1 MAESIEGLDELNNR
15 IEELNQTLNNFSSSL
30 QSQMRASS
38 QTFGENTSSVSKNST
53 AVANSTRLSEIREQ
67 IDRDQAKRRQ
77 EQEANYLSAKIAAA
91 NALRSFG
98 SAIVSAEQGFRK
110 YGQSITQAGEAVA
123 NLSKNLPIFGGVIGG
138 LIRIVTS
145 FASTA
150 LRSVDVLVDFR
161 DEVSKTSGALP
172 VTLRSIQDLGMQAG
186 YSGERLLVLQ
196 KITAGLGTSLQGLGG
211 TAGTGVVKFMQ
222 LAEVS
227 ETVRDRFGRMGVDQ
241 ERLTDLQAKYVQMQ
255 SASGMQYQLQNKSM
269 AQLRKESLDYADN
282 MTRLSAL
289 TGKQADQIQQEQ
301 EQVQLEF
308 EEQAAEM
315 ADRVRIRQ
323 LREADRHKEADQLEK
338 SVNARNAVTNNL
350 STLFGPELSSQ
361 MSRVFRTGF
370 FDSKSGPLAQIMPE
384 LVGYSDR
391 LRNLRPGDD
400 AEKVTADIFNTVKRK
415 YEEGAIDFETVLQVL
430 GEEGARSLGYSAET
444 FKRLNSYT
452 GKSYEKLME
461 DVERDRKASQQA
473 DAAADE
479 TQRLRDA
486 EIRLQRDFQRALE
499 PLATALMPMITSTM
513 HFLADIAEDVLT
525 PLLVKLGEG
534 LGWLFNKVVA
544 FREEGGFDKL
554 KEGFDKITTWFT
566 SGGFDTMASGAKEAF
581 DTVTGALK
589 WLAENI
595 KTLLVIG
602 GVVIAFT
609 ALGQAIF
616 GVIGIINLLKGA
628 GLMGGPGAAAAGIAG
643 KGGGAG
649 GLLKGGARLLG
660 KVALPLMGA
669 MAAYDAFQGFNADP
683 NASFGGKMANAG
695 RGALSGLTFGL
706 SEHLTGKVTTGTPE
720 AENKESIKKHSD
732 QVVTDTKQRKE
743 NIEQN
748 KILAK
753 NAKEQTT
760 EQTRLF
766 KLLSDA
772 IKSTTDSLAPFKL
785 SIEAIVGLINGIM
798 TGGIGGGPGGGG
810 IGGGRASAS
819 LMMARTMTGASEKT
833 DNQRIQ
839 QFLRAGGQGMDPQ
852 VEAWCA
858 AFVNS
863 ALQQAGISGTGSAI
877 ANSFQNWGTSVPFD
891 QVLPGDV
898 VLETRNKPPGKPG
911 GHVGLATGVFD
922 GRKIGI
928 IAGNTNDR
936 VEEYSIPADSDVMVR
951 RANAM
956 PKAARG
962 GVFSGPKSGYPIE
975 MHGTEMVAPLN
986 VDSILM
992 KLAKTP
998 VGTAEAGAALDSIMQ
1013 TGSSSSVDIEKLVSA
1028 QFKLIEILS
1037 NKLDVVVDALE
1048 TGNYTQ
1054 SKILMNSMS

>member
-53 AVANSTRLSEIREQ
+53 AVANSTRLSEIQDQVE
-67 IDRDQAKRRQ
+67 RDQAKRRQ
-77 EQEANYLSAKIAAA
+77 EQEANYLSAKIATA

-98 SAIVSAEQGFRK
+98 SAIVSAEQGFKK

-255 SASGMQYQLQNKSM
+255 AASGMQYQLQNKSM

-282 MTRLSAL
+282 MTRLSSL

-384 LVGYSDR
+384 LVGYSER

-473 DAAADE
+473 DDLADE
-479 TQRLRDA
+479 TQELRNA
-486 EIRLQRDFQRALE
+486 EIRLQREFQRALV
-499 PLATALMPMITSTM
+499 PLANVLMPMITSTM
-513 HFLADIAEDVLT
+513 TYLANSFETVLK
-525 PLLVKLGEG
+525 PILEG
-534 LGWLFNKVVA
+534 LGRDLGWLHRNVMA
-544 FREEGGFDKL
+544 WIESGGFDKVRKGLDDVGNAFIWL
-554 KEGFDKITTWFT
+554 KD
-566 SGGFDTMASGAKEAF
+566 
-581 DTVTGALK
+581 
-589 WLAENI
+589 NI
-595 KTLLVIG
+595 KTLVVIG

-616 GVIGIINLLKGA
+616 GLIGIISLLKGA
-628 GLMGGPGAAAAGIAG
+628 GLMGGSGGAAAGIAG
-643 KGGGAG
+643 GGGAAGLLKGGAG

-669 MAAYDAFQGFNADP
+669 MALYDAFQGFNADP

-720 AENKESIKKHSD
+720 AENKESIKKHSE

-766 KLLSDA
+766 RLLTDA
-772 IKSTTDSLAPFKL
+772 IKSTTSSLTPFRM
-785 SIEAIVGLINGIM
+785 SIEDIVSQMGVNSKVLQNQLPDDFGDY
-798 TGGIGGGPGGGG
+798 GSHGPSGGGG
-810 IGGGRASAS
+810 GAGGGGGGGGYGAEHSHGGSRGSRPQLSSISAQGHTALVATEVAPKMQQLLDGMTKVGYRINS
-819 LMMARTMTGASEKT
+819 L
-833 DNQRIQ
+833 
-839 QFLRAGGQGMDPQ
+839 GGYND
-852 VEAWCA
+852 
-858 AFVNS
+858 
-863 ALQQAGISGTGSAI
+863 
-877 ANSFQNWGTSVPFD
+877 
-891 QVLPGDV
+891 
-898 VLETRNKPPGKPG
+898 RN
-911 GHVGLATGVFD
+911 
-922 GRKIGI
+922 
-928 IAGNTNDR
+928 IAGRNTKSAHSR
-936 VEEYSIPADSDVMVR
+936 GWAIDVNPETNPHGSQLVTDMPREVVHLAR
-951 RANAM
+951 SLGLGWGGDWRSSKDAM
-956 PKAARG
+956 HFSAQRNEGGWLKAARG
-962 GVFSGPKSGYPIE
+962 GVFSGPKSGYPME

-998 VGTAEAGAALDSIMQ
+998 VGAAEAGAALDSIMQ

>member
-53 AVANSTRLSEIREQ
+53 AVANSTRLSEIQDQVE
-67 IDRDQAKRRQ
+67 RDQAKRRQ
-77 EQEANYLSAKIAAA
+77 EQEANYLSAKIATA

-98 SAIVSAEQGFRK
+98 SAIVSAEQGFKK

-255 SASGMQYQLQNKSM
+255 AASGMQYQLQNKSM

-282 MTRLSAL
+282 MTRLSSL

-384 LVGYSDR
+384 LVGYSER

-473 DAAADE
+473 DDLADE
-479 TQRLRDA
+479 TQELRNA
-486 EIRLQRDFQRALE
+486 EIRLQREFQRALV
-499 PLATALMPMITSTM
+499 PLANVLMPMITSTM
-513 HFLADIAEDVLT
+513 TYLANSFETVLK
-525 PLLVKLGEG
+525 PILEG
-534 LGWLFNKVVA
+534 LGRDLGWLHRNVMA
-544 FREEGGFDKL
+544 WIESGGFDKVRKGLDDVGNAFIWL
-554 KEGFDKITTWFT
+554 KD
-566 SGGFDTMASGAKEAF
+566 
-581 DTVTGALK
+581 
-589 WLAENI
+589 NI
-595 KTLLVIG
+595 KTLVVIG

-616 GVIGIINLLKGA
+616 GLIGIISLLKGA
-628 GLMGGPGAAAAGIAG
+628 GLMGGSGGAAAGIAG
-643 KGGGAG
+643 GGGAA

-669 MAAYDAFQGFNADP
+669 MALYDAFQGFNADP

-720 AENKESIKKHSD
+720 AENKESIKKHSE

-766 KLLSDA
+766 RLLTDA
-772 IKSTTDSLAPFKL
+772 IKSTTSSLTPFRM
-785 SIEAIVGLINGIM
+785 SIEDIVSQMGVNSKVLQNQLPDDFGDY
-798 TGGIGGGPGGGG
+798 GSHGPSGGGG
-810 IGGGRASAS
+810 GAGGGGGGGGYGAEHSHGGSRGSRPQLSSISAQGHTALVATEVAPKMQQLLDGMTKVGYRINS
-819 LMMARTMTGASEKT
+819 L
-833 DNQRIQ
+833 
-839 QFLRAGGQGMDPQ
+839 GGYND
-852 VEAWCA
+852 
-858 AFVNS
+858 
-863 ALQQAGISGTGSAI
+863 
-877 ANSFQNWGTSVPFD
+877 
-891 QVLPGDV
+891 
-898 VLETRNKPPGKPG
+898 RN
-911 GHVGLATGVFD
+911 
-922 GRKIGI
+922 
-928 IAGNTNDR
+928 IAGRNTKSAHSR
-936 VEEYSIPADSDVMVR
+936 GWAIDVNPETNPHGSQLVTDMPREVVHLAR
-951 RANAM
+951 SLGLGWGGDWRSSKDAM
-956 PKAARG
+956 HFSAQRNEGGWLKAARG
-962 GVFSGPKSGYPIE
+962 GVFSGPKSGYPME

-998 VGTAEAGAALDSIMQ
+998 VGAAEAGAALDSIMQ

>member
-38 QTFGENTSSVSKNST
+38 QTFGENTTSVGKNSA
-53 AVANSTRLSEIREQ
+53 AVANSTRLSEIKDRIEQ
-67 IDRDQAKRRQ
+67 DELKRRQ
-77 EQEANYLSAKIAAA
+77 EREANYSAAVQATA
-91 NALRSFG
+91 YSLRSFG
-98 SAIVSAEQGFRK
+98 SAIVSAEQGFKK

-172 VTLRSIQDLGMQAG
+172 ITLRSIQDLGMQAG

-255 SASGMQYQLQNKSM
+255 AASGMQYQLQNKSM

-282 MTRLSAL
+282 MTRLSSL

-323 LREADRHKEADQLEK
+323 LREAGRKDEADQLEK

-473 DAAADE
+473 DSAAE
-479 TQRLRDA
+479 KTQELRNA
-486 EIRLQRDFQRALE
+486 EIRLQREFQRALV
-499 PLATALMPMITSTM
+499 PLAEVLMPMITSTM
-513 HFLADIAEDVLT
+513 TYLANSFETVLK
-525 PLLVKLGEG
+525 PILEG
-534 LGWLFNKVVA
+534 LGRDLGWLHSNVMA
-544 FREEGGFDKL
+544 WIRDGGFDKVRKGLDDVGNAFIWL
-554 KEGFDKITTWFT
+554 KD
-566 SGGFDTMASGAKEAF
+566 
-581 DTVTGALK
+581 
-589 WLAENI
+589 NI
-595 KTLLVIG
+595 KTLVVIG

-616 GVIGIINLLKGA
+616 GLIGIISLLKGA
-628 GLMGGPGAAAAGIAG
+628 GLMGGSGGAAAGIAG
-643 KGGGAG
+643 GGGAAGLLKGGAG

-669 MAAYDAFQGFNADP
+669 MALYDAFQGFNADP

-720 AENKESIKKHSD
+720 AENTESIKKHSD

-785 SIEAIVGLINGIM
+785 SIEAIVGLINGVM

-956 PKAARG
+956 PKAAKG

-998 VGTAEAGAALDSIMQ
+998 VGAAEAGAALDSIMQ